1 MDRAKR
7 LVLTIEHLINNKT
20 KQHIVGGLLFSVSVF
35 LGALAT
41 TVLTMK
47 VEQLEE
53 KPQIDYQNNDDEDDE
68 GEYEDD
74 YEY

>member
-7 LVLTIEHLINNKT
+7 LVLTVEHLISTKT
-20 KQHIVGGLLFSVSVF
+20 KQHIVGGLLFSVSIF

-47 VEQLEE
+47 VNSIEE
-53 KPQIDYQNNDDEDDE
+53 PNTYQDEHEEDT
-68 GEYEDD
+68 DD
-74 YEY
+74 YY

>member
-1 MDRAKR
+1 MDKAKR
-7 LVLTIEHLINNKT
+7 LVLTVEHLISTKT

-47 VEQLEE
+47 VNTTDDEQ
-53 KPQIDYQNNDDEDDE
+53 QNNYQDEHDEDT
-68 GEYEDD
+68 DD
-74 YEY
+74 YY

>member
-1 MDRAKR
+1 MDRAKK
-7 LVLTIEHLINNKT
+7 LVLTVEHLISTQT

-47 VEQLEE
+47 VDSIDEQ
-53 KPQIDYQNNDDEDDE
+53 QNNHQDEHDEDADN
-68 GEYEDD
+68 Y
-74 YEY
+74 Y

>member
-7 LVLTIEHLINNKT
+7 IVLTIEHLINNKT

-47 VEQLEE
+47 VEHAKEDLH
-53 KPQIDYQNNDDEDDE
+53 IDYRNDTEED
-68 GEYEDD
+68 EYEDED
-74 YEY
+74 HRY

>member
-7 LVLTIEHLINNKT
+7 LVLTVEHLISTKT
-20 KQHIVGGLLFSVSVF
+20 KQHIVGGLLFSVSIF

-47 VEQLEE
+47 VSATDEE
-53 KPQIDYQNNDDEDDE
+53 LNNYQDEPEEDT
-68 GEYEDD
+68 DD
-74 YEY
+74 YY

>member
-47 VEQLEE
+47 VEPPVDDLR
-53 KPQIDYQNNDDEDDE
+53 IDEHT
-68 GEYEDD
+68 DD
-74 YEY
+74 YEDEDHNYY

>member
-7 LVLTIEHLINNKT
+7 LVLTVEHLISTKT
-20 KQHIVGGLLFSVSVF
+20 KQHIVGGILFSVSVF

-47 VEQLEE
+47 VNAVDDEQ
-53 KPQIDYQNNDDEDDE
+53 QNNYQDEHE
-68 GEYEDD
+68 EDTD
-74 YEY
+74 RYY

>member
-1 MDRAKR
+1 MDKAKR
-7 LVLTIEHLINNKT
+7 LVLTVEHLISTKT

-47 VEQLEE
+47 VNATDE
-53 KPQIDYQNNDDEDDE
+53 QNNYQDEHE
-68 GEYEDD
+68 EDTD
-74 YEY
+74 AYY

>member
-1 MDRAKR
+1 MDRAR
-7 LVLTIEHLINNKT
+7 RVVLTIEHLINSKT

-47 VEQLEE
+47 VEQE
-53 KPQIDYQNNDDEDDE
+53 QNDLHIESNSNDNDECEVEDH
-68 GEYEDD
+68 DD
-74 YEY
+74 Y

>member
-7 LVLTIEHLINNKT
+7 LVLTVEHLISTKT
-20 KQHIVGGLLFSVSVF
+20 KQHIVGGILFSVSVF

-47 VEQLEE
+47 VDTKIENDE
-53 KPQIDYQNNDDEDDE
+53 QNNYQDEQDEDAE
-68 GEYEDD
+68 EY
-74 YEY
+74 Y

>member
-7 LVLTIEHLINNKT
+7 LVLTVEHLISTKT
-20 KQHIVGGLLFSVSVF
+20 KQHIVGGLLFSVSIF

-47 VEQLEE
+47 VSTT
-53 KPQIDYQNNDDEDDE
+53 DDEPNKYQDE
-68 GEYEDD
+68 PEEDTDD
-74 YEY
+74 YY

>member
-7 LVLTIEHLINNKT
+7 LVLTVEHLISTKT
-20 KQHIVGGLLFSVSVF
+20 KQHIVGGLLFSVSIF

-47 VEQLEE
+47 VSSTEE
-53 KPQIDYQNNDDEDDE
+53 PNTYQDEHEEDT
-68 GEYEDD
+68 DD
-74 YEY
+74 YY

>member
-7 LVLTIEHLINNKT
+7 IVLTVEHLISTKT
-20 KQHIVGGLLFSVSVF
+20 KQHIVGGILFSVSVF

-47 VEQLEE
+47 INDTDVEEQHN
-53 KPQIDYQNNDDEDDE
+53 YNDD
-68 GEYEDD
+68 YEDD
-74 YEY
+74 TDEY

>member
-7 LVLTIEHLINNKT
+7 LVLTVEHLISTKT
-20 KQHIVGGLLFSVSVF
+20 KQHIVGGILFSVSVF

-47 VEQLEE
+47 VDV
-53 KPQIDYQNNDDEDDE
+53 KNNNDEENNYQDEQDEDADE
-68 GEYEDD
+68 EY
-74 YEY
+74 Y

>member
-1 MDRAKR
+1 MDRAKK
-7 LVLTIEHLINNKT
+7 LVLTVEHLISTKT

-47 VEQLEE
+47 VDSIDEQ
-53 KPQIDYQNNDDEDDE
+53 QNNHQDEHDEDADN
-68 GEYEDD
+68 Y
-74 YEY
+74 Y